1 MFLKINFS
9 TSILA
14 GASVKVIQ
22 LLQHFEQ
29 LSTVFAQAVSVW
41 STEYGIRAIVGEV
54 IRLVNTTCGKKN
66 KAHSLTMTH
75 EFQLKLL
82 FHSQRNWSEVK

>member
-1 MFLKINFS
+1 MYAWLYNILKIPLS
-9 TSILA
+9 PSILT

-29 LSTVFAQAVSVW
+29 LSTVFAQAVFVW

-54 IRLVNTTCGKKN
+54 IRLVPTVFFALVLND
-66 KAHSLTMTH
+66 
-75 EFQLKLL
+75 EI
-82 FHSQRNWSEVK
+82 EI